1 MQVKRQ
7 WSNIFEVLKEKEI
20 NLEFYTKQNC
30 LSKYKSYKP
39 LDIQKLKNSVPAD
52 LKCKKQS

>member
-20 NLEFYTKQNC
+20 NLKFYTKQNFQN
-30 LSKYKSYKP
+30 KSEIR
-39 LDIQKLKNSVPAD
+39 L
-52 LKCKKQS
+52 